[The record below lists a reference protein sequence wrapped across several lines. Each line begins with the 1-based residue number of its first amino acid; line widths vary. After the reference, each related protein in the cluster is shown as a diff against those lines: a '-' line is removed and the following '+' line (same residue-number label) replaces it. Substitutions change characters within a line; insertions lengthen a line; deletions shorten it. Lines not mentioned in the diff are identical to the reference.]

1 MCEMWWWCQTFSLTA
16 FSGLW
21 HWCFRGV
28 ACRACW
34 GHWVVTCREQ
44 WVCCR
49 SGVSKAERCSQHC
62 AFGSRGAWPS
72 GKQCTLLTCDE
83 MCGVFLPGKG
93 LNIQQIVIWLSYLLQ
108 FVRQKVA
115 GSAEYRLEWLHKQR
129 TARFSKNKHI
139 GHSFATAG
147 GAQWVDPSECSWLW
161 QVYPQQAQLLLMK
174 KFRQLNGTIFLQV
187 RINLQNTV

>member
-1 MCEMWWWCQTFSLTA
+1 MSWT
-16 FSGLW
+16 
-21 HWCFRGV
+21 
-28 ACRACW
+28 
-34 GHWVVTCREQ
+34 
-44 WVCCR
+44 

-93 LNIQQIVIWLSYLLQ
+93 SEYSADCHMIVVSFTICQAKGCWFCRVQTTSRMIAQ
-108 FVRQKVA
+108 TTHGPIF
-115 GSAEYRLEWLHKQR
+115 
-129 TARFSKNKHI
+129 KNKHI

-161 QVYPQQAQLLLMK
+161 QVYPQQAQLLLMPLSRTSPGSRIQEIQATK
-174 KFRQLNGTIFLQV
+174 WNYFLAS
-187 RINLQNTV
+187 